1 MQAQKLVKEQRQE
14 KKEVDDA
21 VLTRKR
27 QCIVATWKR
36 QHIEQEK
43 NEVEEAV
50 TRERR
55 RIDKEFDEMQHNHEQ
70 AIQEIGHFMV
80 LNEVEV
86 IATKEF
92 ALFSQHHTITN
103 LKKNLKQKIESIPRL
118 DAIVM
123 AIILESVGQ
132 VIGPDKT
139 ISIIN
144 SSPSK
149 TSRFTTYL

>member
-1 MQAQKLVKEQRQE
+1 M
-14 KKEVDDA
+14 
-21 VLTRKR
+21 
-27 QCIVATWKR
+27 CIVATWKR

-43 NEVEEAV
+43 NEVEEAAM
-50 TRERR
+50 RKRR

-103 LKKNLKQKIESIPRL
+103 LKKNLK
-118 DAIVM
+118 
-123 AIILESVGQ
+123 
-132 VIGPDKT
+132 
-139 ISIIN
+139 
-144 SSPSK
+144 
-149 TSRFTTYL
+149 